1 MPARW
6 AFLALAEY
14 FGFLGLVLFER
25 HCPLPFGLALAHGTL

>member
-14 FGFLGLVLFER
+14 LGFLGLVLFER
-25 HCPLPFGLALAHGTL
+25 HCLLPFGLALVRGMP